1 MAGLRFRRRAVRL
14 RRRGLA
20 AVRSRAPPGLEALV
34 PPDPGGPGMPVL
46 SDAHR
51 FRRLVAGVCM
61 VLAPLFL
68 LLSAIVHPRAARGG
82 GSRR

>member
-1 MAGLRFRRRAVRL
+1 
-14 RRRGLA
+14 
-20 AVRSRAPPGLEALV
+20 
-34 PPDPGGPGMPVL
+34 MPVL